1 MTQYEG
7 LTATICPE
15 YTFWCREFSSF
26 VSRWMKTTTLED
38 TGCRLISP
46 EMNYSAKPGKM
57 FRFVAWDK
65 QNKRQQYTYN
75 ANKNILVL

>member
-1 MTQYEG
+1 MTQNEG
-7 LTATICPE
+7 LTATVCSE
-15 YTFWCREFSSF
+15 YTFCCREFSSF

-46 EMNYSAKPGKM
+46 EMNYSAKAGKM

-65 QNKRQQYTYN
+65 QNKRQKYMYACNQ
-75 ANKNILVL
+75 